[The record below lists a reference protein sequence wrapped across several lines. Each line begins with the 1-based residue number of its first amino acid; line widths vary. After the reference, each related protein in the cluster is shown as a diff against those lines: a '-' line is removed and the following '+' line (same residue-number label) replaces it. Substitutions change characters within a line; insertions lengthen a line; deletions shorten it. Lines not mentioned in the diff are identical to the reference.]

1 MKRVLCL
8 ITDGFEEIEAVAPVD
23 LLRRAKV
30 QVTMAALGDTIHVA
44 GRCGIT
50 IHADTPLAAVESPE
64 SFDLLLIPGG
74 PHVETL
80 REDGRA
86 AELARRYAVAGKP
99 VAAICAA
106 PLVLKDAGLLEG
118 RRFTSHDGTA
128 DELPDRDTSQ
138 PVIQDAGI
146 ITSQGAGTAIA
157 FGLTLVRLLAGEAVE
172 QAVKKGVML

>member
-8 ITDGFEEIEAVAPVD
+8 ITDGFEEIETVAPVD
-23 LLRRAKV
+23 LLRRA
-30 QVTMAALGDTIHVA
+30 QIHVTVAALGDTIHVT

-50 IHADTPLAAVESPE
+50 IHADTPLAAVEDPE

-74 PHVETL
+74 PHVKSL
-80 REDGRA
+80 REDGRPTD
-86 AELARRYAVAGKP
+86 LARRYAAAGKP

-106 PLVLKDAGLLEG
+106 PLVLKDAALLEG

-128 DELPDRDTSQ
+128 DELPDRDPSQ
-138 PVIQDAGI
+138 PVIEDAGI
-146 ITSQGAGTAIA
+146 ITSQGAGTSVS
-157 FGLTLVRLLAGEAVE
+157 FGLALVRLLAGEAAE